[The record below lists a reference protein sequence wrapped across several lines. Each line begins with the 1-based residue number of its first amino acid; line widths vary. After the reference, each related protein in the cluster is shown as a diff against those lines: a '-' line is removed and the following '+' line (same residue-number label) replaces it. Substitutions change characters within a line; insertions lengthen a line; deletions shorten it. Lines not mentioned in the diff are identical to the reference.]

1 MNYKFSKLNFVH
13 TLWSTI
19 QTLFILVNSESSGP
33 LTPIVKEW
41 TGPTPDSIK
50 LSNNA
55 IFECTAHIKCF
66 TEKSHFMT
74 DKLDWTLRSMM
85 NPGMVQTVYDSD
97 NQTALIPTTERCS
110 HHYLLFHPST
120 VNEGHTYLE
129 QTMVNF
135 TIQSSSQAAFILVIE
150 GTPPFWTTQPGISIF
165 QRTAGHFFVM
175 DGGSG
180 WLYYQNFWGDPDDR
194 VRSRDYDGLIFHK
207 MNDKWEKKRSSLRI
221 GVRNIDTE
229 YFSDYIRTDPKRCSD
244 LQIHLNHMNSF
255 ICTRLSVAIAVAA
268 AALNFTTIHFT
279 YQFPIPP
286 SFPLGTIRLYH
297 YKVLRPQLNVWLIN
311 AITSLTLDS
320 VDKSS
325 LLYCVYT
332 IPSDSTSFAV
342 WFNPFSLHVWI
353 ALGLTLIFISPFM
366 LFSDN
371 DQHGIFPKFSLERV
385 SNCLVSI
392 LQIIFRQSISKTSL
406 VSLVLILVY
415 IVLSTLYENSVTA
428 SLIVP
433 SKVMPFDNISVAL
446 AAGYK
451 LTVDSPASLE
461 FLDQNAKIMEF
472 LYQNMDALIAYN
484 VIDVLNTSLSLGRI
498 KSKVMIDSFTN
509 GEPLKTMETLEAVF
523 PKNEKVLL
531 YLLSDV
537 HVNNIIK
544 MLSALKHPYHCLPTK
559 KGLTEFVVVWL
570 FQTGIRSQLSWY
582 FRTFSESELYAPFQ
596 HLQAG
601 RMSLITE
608 RFTRFATS
616 KAIEKGNHRGNME
629 GKLLSLANL
638 VPLILTCSGVITI
651 ALVLFL
657 VERKSPDIIMTTWKL
672 KAALRSLPATLN
684 YRIHNMNAKVIDM
697 FSKYVKTTKS
707 QIFKRKRTSL
717 KPNLISY
724 CRRLQYGALRQLLR
738 LK

>member
-19 QTLFILVNSESSGP
+19 QTLFILANSESSGP
-33 LTPIVKEW
+33 QTPIVKEW
-41 TGPTPDSIK
+41 TGPTPDRIK
-50 LSNNA
+50 LSNT

-74 DKLDWTLRSMM
+74 DKMDWTLRSMM
-85 NPGMVQTVYDSD
+85 NPRSVRTVYDSD
-97 NQTALIPTTERCS
+97 NQTSLIPTTERCS
-110 HHYLLFHPST
+110 HHYLLLHPNT
-120 VNEGHTYLE
+120 LNEWHTYFE
-129 QTMVNF
+129 QTIINF
-135 TIQSSSQAAFILVIE
+135 TIRSSSQAAFILVIE
-150 GTPPFWTTQPGISIF
+150 GTPPFWTTHPGYSVF

-175 DGGSG
+175 DGWSG

-194 VRSRDYDGLIFHK
+194 VRSRDYNGLIFHK
-207 MNDKWEKKRSSLRI
+207 MHDKWEKKRSSLRI
-221 GVRNIDTE
+221 GVQSTDTD
-229 YFSDYIRTDPKRCSD
+229 YFPHYLRIDPKRCSD
-244 LQIHLNHMNSF
+244 LQIHLNHWNSY
-255 ICTRLSVAIAVAA
+255 ICSKLAVAVAVAA
-268 AALNFTTIHFT
+268 AALNITTIHFP
-279 YQFPIPP
+279 YDYPLPP
-286 SFPLGTIRLYH
+286 SFPSGTIRQIQYNT
-297 YKVLRPQLNVWLIN
+297 LRPQLHFLPIT

-320 VDKSS
+320 VHKSS

-342 WFNPFSLHVWI
+342 WFNPFTLHVWI
-353 ALGLTLIFISPFM
+353 ALGLTLIFLSPFM

-371 DQHGIFPKFSLERV
+371 DHHGIFPKFSLKRA

-392 LQIIFRQSISKTSL
+392 LQIIFRQSISKPSL
-406 VSLVLILVY
+406 VSLLFILVS
-415 IVLSTLYENSVTA
+415 IVLSTLYENSVTG

-433 SKVMPFDNISVAL
+433 SKVTPFDNISVAL

-451 LTVDSPASLE
+451 LTVDSPASQD

-484 VIDVLNTSLSLGRI
+484 VMDMLNSSLGFGRI
-498 KSKVMIDSFTN
+498 KSKVVSDSFTTRQ
-509 GEPLKTMETLEAVF
+509 PQKTMDTLEAVF

-531 YLLSDV
+531 YMLSDV
-537 HVNNIIK
+537 NVNSIIT
-544 MLSALKHPYHCLPTK
+544 MLSAFKHPYHCLQTK
-559 KGLTEFVVVWL
+559 KGLTESVLIWL

-582 FRTFSESELYAPFQ
+582 FRIFSEGELYAPFQ

-601 RMSLITE
+601 RSTLVTE
-608 RFTRFATS
+608 NFMRFATS
-616 KAIEKGNHRGNME
+616 KAIEKGTHRGNME

-638 VPLILTCSGVITI
+638 VPLIFTCSGVITV

-657 VERKSPDIIMTTWKL
+657 VEWKSPDIIMTTWKF

-684 YRIHNMNAKVIDM
+684 HRLHNMNATVIDI
-697 FSKYVKTTKS
+697 FSKYVKTTKT
-707 QIFKRKRTSL
+707 QIFKRKRSSLKTSL
-717 KPNLISY
+717 IANR
-724 CRRLQYGALRQLLR
+724 RRLQYAALRQLLH